1 MFSDLSNTVG
11 YLQSIL
17 GFFKKQ
23 VSTEAFILYHLKLKQ
38 PQKHYIFLTPSMV
51 STRIRKSCNRLLQLD
66 LKF

>member
-38 PQKHYIFLTPSMV
+38 PQKHYIFLIPSMV
-51 STRIRKSCNRLLQLD
+51 STRIRKS
-66 LKF
+66 